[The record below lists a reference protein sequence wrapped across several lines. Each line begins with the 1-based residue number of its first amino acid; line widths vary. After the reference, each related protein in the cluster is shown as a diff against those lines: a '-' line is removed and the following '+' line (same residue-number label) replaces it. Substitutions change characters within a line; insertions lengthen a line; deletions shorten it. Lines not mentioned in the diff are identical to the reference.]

1 LVASEIAE
9 AISTIVV
16 VGSINA
22 DLLTYVDDSKRI
34 GNYVFGDDFRFNL
47 GGKGLNQA
55 LNVSA
60 SGQPVL
66 LLGRVGNDFFGR
78 EILLQLGNRGIKT
91 DLIVKDRIAHTGIGH
106 IRVSNEGEYDTVV
119 INGANSFLDKSQI
132 DEAFKFK
139 SQPSFILMNYEI
151 LSEVVAHAATI
162 ARAQGIKTIINL
174 SPIAD
179 GLVYSIDNADFLIL
193 NDDEARAVLKSEE
206 KDPSRLALALREK
219 GAKNVVI
226 TLGVDGV
233 FAIDDSGEIFSCG
246 HNKVTV
252 ENTIGA
258 GDTFLSIFA
267 VALNAGKSFGEAILI
282 ANYAA
287 SVVCT
292 KKESFLA
299 PSDLLAFAGKFGLP
313 PPPPQKTL
321 GAEYFHD

>member
-1 LVASEIAE
+1 MA
-9 AISTIVV
+9 TIVV

-34 GNYVFGDDFRFNL
+34 GNYVFGEDFRFNL

-66 LLGRVGNDFFGR
+66 LLGRVGDDFFGR
-78 EILLQLGNRGIKT
+78 EILLQLRKRGIKT

-119 INGANSFLDKSQI
+119 VNGANSFLDKTQI
-132 DEAFKFK
+132 DQAFKFK

-151 LSEVVAHAATI
+151 LSEVVAHAANK
-162 ARAQGIKTIINL
+162 AREQGIQTIINL
-174 SPIAD
+174 SPIAE
-179 GLVYSIDNADFLIL
+179 GLVYSIDNADYLIL
-193 NDDEARAVLKSEE
+193 NDDEARAVLKSDE
-206 KDPSRLALALREK
+206 KEPSRLASALREK

-233 FAIDDSGEIFSCG
+233 FAVDGSGAIFTSAQ
-246 HNKVTV
+246 NKVSV

-267 VALNAGKSFGEAILI
+267 VALNAGKSFGEAIEV

-287 SVVCT
+287 SIVCT

-299 PSDLLAFAGKFGLP
+299 PTDLVDIAGKFDLPLP
-313 PPPPQKTL
+313 PPEKSL